1 MRLRLL
7 VCYFLNSFAV
17 FPLGRVLGGC
27 ASLASFSGVSVL
39 DISANSAVHE

>member
-1 MRLRLL
+1 
-7 VCYFLNSFAV
+7 
-17 FPLGRVLGGC
+17 VLGGW